1 MDSELNSCKQR
12 LIPIIE
18 KEMFQFFNELMPA
31 EFFEQKEILRDHFNW
46 EKAGFSKKPTGKRL
60 RPFILLLVAE
70 SFGGDFEVAIPG
82 AVAVEFIHNF
92 SLIHDDIEDHD
103 EYRHGRPTVWRKWGI
118 EKAINAGDALFS
130 LAFLSLSKFRD
141 KNIHYQDIYTILGR
155 TCAKLTGGQSMDLS
169 FEGETA
175 VTIKDYLLMI
185 SGKTASLFSA
195 CAEIGAFLGGGSVAD
210 GKRFAKFGQTLGMAF
225 QLHDDWLGLWG
236 QTELTG
242 KTKGN
247 DLVAGKKTFPII
259 YALEKNPDLY
269 EKIEQAKGYQNIED
283 LIQEIGKTGAKEYT
297 LNYENELVASAL
309 DELKQYQDSNRSK
322 QALLG
327 LIQSLSNRDF

>member
-1 MDSELNSCKQR
+1 MDSVLNSYQHR

-46 EKAGFSKKPTGKRL
+46 KEAGLSKKPTGKRL

-70 SFGGDFEVAIPG
+70 SLGGDIEVAIPG

-130 LAFLSLSKFRD
+130 LAFLSLSKLSNN
-141 KNIHYQDIYTILGR
+141 NIHYRDIYTILGR

-169 FEGETA
+169 FEREA
-175 VTIKDYLLMI
+175 VVTTKDYLLMI

-195 CAEIGAFLGGGSVAD
+195 CAEIGAFLGGGSVED
-210 GKRFAKFGQTLGMAF
+210 GKRFNKFGHTLGMAF
-225 QLHDDWLGLWG
+225 QIHDDWLGLWG

-247 DLVAGKKTFPII
+247 DLVAGKKTFPIL
-259 YALEKNPDLY
+259 YALEENPDLC
-269 EKIEQAKGYQNIED
+269 EKIKQVNVTQNSED
-283 LIQEIGKTGAKEYT
+283 VIQEIALTGAKEYT
-297 LNYENELVASAL
+297 IEYENELVASAL
-309 DELKQYQDSNRSK
+309 DDLKFFQGSSHSI
-322 QALLG
+322 QALVE
-327 LIQSLSNRDF
+327 LIKSLSNRDF